1 MLSLP
6 VNIWRIKE
14 KQTFRERTSL
24 KLDTHPSKVQA
35 VVSLPGHVFNGRAMA
50 KAALQSLWSSPLVFL
65 TCHGGRS
72 ASVHHSHI
80 QIPGGVCRTAEGHL

>member
-24 KLDTHPSKVQA
+24 KLDTHPSKVKA
-35 VVSLPGHVFNGRAMA
+35 VVSLPGHVFNGRVMA
-50 KAALQSLWSSPLVFL
+50 EEALQSLWSSPLVFL
-65 TCHGGRS
+65 TCQGGQVSFGTLQPRPD
-72 ASVHHSHI
+72 ARWCL
-80 QIPGGVCRTAEGHL
+80 QNG